1 MRLNPFPLSPP
12 PAHLSHSHKV
22 FVLSASKPLRPR
34 WPRMGSTINTPIATF
49 RRHRKKD
56 KIVVIM
62 GATGTGKS
70 KLSIDLGTRFNG
82 EIINSDKM
90 QVYKGLDIT
99 TNKILPHERR
109 GVRHHLLG
117 EVDPDE
123 GEFTPAQFR
132 QVGGSIIS
140 DITSR
145 RKLPL
150 IAGGSN
156 SLVHALVAERF
167 DPKSNVFDGLGLVSS
182 ELRYNCCFLWVDV
195 SFMVLSEYLSKRV
208 DDMLDLGMF
217 EELAEF
223 YDPAES
229 ENTSPRTGLRK
240 AIGVPE
246 LERYFR
252 RYPSSVPDLVR
263 NSAYEEAVREI
274 KDNTCQLA
282 KRQIGK
288 IVQLREAGWDLRR
301 VDATEAFIA
310 VMTSAEGWSEIWEKQ
325 VLEPCVKIVRPFL
338 EE

>member
-1 MRLNPFPLSPP
+1 
-12 PAHLSHSHKV
+12 
-22 FVLSASKPLRPR
+22 
-34 WPRMGSTINTPIATF
+34 MGSTTHTPIATL
-49 RRHRKKD
+49 RRHRKKE
-56 KIVVIM
+56 KIVVVM
-62 GATGTGKS
+62 GATGAGKS
-70 KLSIDLGTRFNG
+70 KLSIDLATRFQA

-99 TNKILPHERR
+99 TNKIPPHERR
-109 GVRHHLLG
+109 GVPHHLLG
-117 EVDPDE
+117 EVDPED
-123 GEFTPAQFR
+123 GELTPAEFR
-132 QVGGSIIS
+132 QLGGSIIS

-150 IAGGSN
+150 IVGGSN
-156 SLVHALVAERF
+156 SLVHALVVERF
-167 DPKSNVFDGLGLVSS
+167 DPESNVFDGPGLVSS

-208 DDMLDLGMF
+208 DDMLDSGMF

-246 LERYFR
+246 LERYFK
-252 RYPSSVPDLVR
+252 RYHPSSVADPVR
-263 NSAYEEAVREI
+263 KISAYEEAVREI

-288 IVQLREAGWDLRR
+288 IMRLRGAGWDLRR
-301 VDATEAFIA
+301 VDATMAFWGM
-310 VMTSAEGWSEIWEKQ
+310 MTSAEGWSEIWEKQ
-325 VLEPCVKIVRPFL
+325 VLEPSVKIVKPFL